1 MPCSRLELG
10 ELSSKGSSSGHTLS
24 CAIRRLIRIYP
35 CLQHHPELASSNM
48 YCEIY
53 GEGLGIDVL
62 SALAVEN
69 NIFSLL
75 ASFVGEVS
83 HTIPS

>member
-1 MPCSRLELG
+1 MPCSRLEVG
-10 ELSSKGSSSGHTLS
+10 ESSSKGSSSGHTLS
-24 CAIRRLIRIYP
+24 CAIRPLIRIYA
-35 CLQHHPELASSNM
+35 CLQHHPQLASSNM
-48 YCEIY
+48 YRGIY
-53 GEGLGIDVL
+53 GEGLGINVL
-62 SALAVEN
+62 SALAF